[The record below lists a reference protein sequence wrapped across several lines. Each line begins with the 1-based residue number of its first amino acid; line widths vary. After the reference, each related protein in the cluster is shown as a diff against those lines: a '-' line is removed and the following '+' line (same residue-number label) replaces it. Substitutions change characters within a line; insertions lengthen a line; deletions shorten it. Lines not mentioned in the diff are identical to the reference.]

1 MSPRTQGQPCSE
13 PQERLGPRTGKPSGN
28 QTVLED
34 RLRAAEDAK
43 SRPSSGSTLSEQE
56 SSERLG
62 AVPQVLLLRRSC
74 DWAPSVLV
82 KSPFPGEGLTWGLGQ
97 GPIPV
102 PFSRGRRR
110 AGPHCNYTAARSPPR
125 GHADGGDCSCV
136 SWTDIYRSNYSGVK
150 EAVRIKGKN
159 DELQVQFDVRSLD

>member
-82 KSPFPGEGLTWGLGQ
+82 KSPFPGRFICKCTCLY
-97 GPIPV
+97 IV
-102 PFSRGRRR
+102 I
-110 AGPHCNYTAARSPPR
+110 C
-125 GHADGGDCSCV
+125 CV
-136 SWTDIYRSNYSGVK
+136 SDFVGSVKIY
-150 EAVRIKGKN
+150 
-159 DELQVQFDVRSLD
+159 